1 MLELFKTRSWF
12 GRTSWRHLLT
22 RKLRTPT
29 VRRERRRSST
39 RPAAETL
46 EERALL
52 STINW
57 SNRGSDG
64 FAVFG
69 TFAEAARNVVDAAID
84 SWERTIVSFNP
95 GGTEYT
101 FDVSINAES
110 RTRNFS
116 AAAGSG
122 SNSSGTPHSGS
133 ISLDDGSDGAAFQD
147 RGYFIDPTPQESS
160 EFTSDIINAFAG
172 KADGSAANKP
182 DMYSLVLH
190 ELGHLMGFAQD
201 AGIFG
206 LDTLLHHSPY
216 LTSTT
221 VVDVDSSN
229 SETCFL
235 WQFRSPSVSA
245 LFTTS
250 NGGLNE
256 SPPVHLAADARFDMS
271 NNVVAVNSSGGI
283 NGSVDLMNPFYGS
296 GVREQISNVDALIL
310 QDVYGYEIS
319 LPEQHETFY
328 AVRSNSGRVV
338 VRGGGAGSSDD
349 IVIRRD
355 GSDVIFSV
363 DLGTDIPG
371 TGPTDAF
378 ETRIPMSQITSIF
391 VKTDGGND
399 RVTLDLSG
407 GEVVPVDRTIGG
419 IGSLITEGLFTVLGI
434 ATPSNSDSLTI
445 IGTPGQEARYNPS
458 SAGNGTVTLSRT
470 VNFIGIERLHLD
482 NLRSLRFVTPNSADD
497 VTLDQNLIS
506 ATSDG
511 APVLAVEFSRVA
523 SVTLDTGSNDTT
535 NPNDTVTIAA
545 SAFNSTGLQYFTVAT
560 GAGDDIL
567 RLPAT
572 SFVMAAGGG
581 FNSRFDGGSG
591 TDVVVASGNVNF
603 MLSDYALTSSAG
615 GSVLLESTVE
625 AAQLMGGAG
634 DNRFDVSNFTG
645 SVTLD
650 GTAGSDTV
658 SEGGNLARFTLGDTR
673 LIGAGNRLL
682 SSIEQA
688 SLFGGADA
696 NEFVLDG
703 YSGVATI
710 DGADGFDTLVQTADA
725 NFTLDD
731 SNLLSTAFVSL
742 GNIERARLTGGV
754 SDNLLNALG
763 FTGTVTLNGA
773 GGNDTVLGGHGND
786 SLLGGDG
793 ADLLRGGDGNDI
805 LRGNAGS
812 DTLSG
817 GDGTDLLDGGADVA
831 EVDQVEELG
840 NANYELTDSELRTI
854 TFFGTVTDGLIGIE
868 AANLTGGDGD
878 NLLDARFFSGVV
890 TLSGGDGNDVLLGTQ
905 LLDELN
911 GDGGNDSISGLF
923 GDDAIRGGAGIDRI
937 VEQGDGNFTLTD
949 FSLDGAGGDGLTS
962 IEEAVLTG
970 GPSANRIDASAFSG
984 VVLLLGD
991 DGDDTLLGGSGDDFL
1006 DGGKGNDSLAGNGGN
1021 DFLDGGS
1028 DDSTLR
1034 GGAGDDRFALRPGK
1048 SVLSDDSGIDTLDL
1062 TRLFAGAVVD
1072 LRLSSDEPQTLS
1084 LGTTLRVTGV
1094 LEGVLGTAFND
1105 VIVGNSA
1112 ANIILGGDGD
1122 DFIDGDKGADILGG
1136 DGGNDTVLGSLGDDL
1151 ISGGL
1156 GNDVLDGGGGMNEL
1170 LEIGNH
1176 TYILSDTQLRSVGS
1190 DELSNLQRAH
1200 LVGTADNDFIDATNF
1215 TGKVTLNGG
1224 EGDDVLRGGRNTD

>member
-1 MLELFKTRSWF
+1 MEDQFS
-12 GRTSWRHLLT
+12 
-22 RKLRTPT
+22 
-29 VRRERRRSST
+29 
-39 RPAAETL
+39 
-46 EERALL
+46 
-52 STINW
+52 
-57 SNRGSDG
+57 
-64 FAVFG
+64 
-69 TFAEAARNVVDAAID
+69 VV
-84 SWERTIVSFNP
+84 VL
-95 GGTEYT
+95 
-101 FDVSINAES
+101 
-110 RTRNFS
+110 
-116 AAAGSG
+116 GSG
-122 SNSSGTPHSGS
+122 LPG
-133 ISLDDGSDGAAFQD
+133 IA
-147 RGYFIDPTPQESS
+147 
-160 EFTSDIINAFAG
+160 
-172 KADGSAANKP
+172 P

-190 ELGHLMGFAQD
+190 ELGHLMGFTSD
-201 AGIFG
+201 TGVFG
-206 LDTLLHHSPY
+206 TDTLLQNSPY

-221 VVDVDSSN
+221 VVDVDGAN
-229 SETCFL
+229 IQNCFL

-250 NGGLNE
+250 DAGLNDP
-256 SPPVHLAADARFDMS
+256 PPVHLAIDARFDMS
-271 NNVVAVNSSGGI
+271 GNVVAVNSSGGI
-283 NGSVDLMNPFYGS
+283 NGSLDLMNPFYPI
-296 GVREQISNVDALIL
+296 GVRKQISNVDALIL

-328 AVRSNSGRVV
+328 AVRSNIGQVV

-355 GSDVIFSV
+355 GSDLIFSV
-363 DLGTDIPG
+363 DLGTDIPS

-378 ETRIPMSQITSIF
+378 ETRISMTDVFSIL
-391 VKTDGGND
+391 VQTDGGND

-407 GEVVPVDRTIGG
+407 GEIVPNGQLTV
-419 IGSLITEGLFTVLGI
+419 IGS
-434 ATPSNSDSLTI
+434 ATPGNSDSLTI
-445 IGTPGQEARYNPS
+445 IGTPGQAARYNPS

-470 VNFIGIERLHLD
+470 INFSGIERLHVD
-482 NLRSLRFVTPNSADD
+482 NLRSLQFVTPNSADD

-523 SVTLDTGSNDTT
+523 SVTLDTGSNDAK
-535 NPNDTVTIAA
+535 NANDTVTIAA

-572 SFVMAAGGG
+572 SFIMAAGGA

-591 TDVVVASGNVNF
+591 TDLVVASGNVNF
-603 MLSDYALTSSAG
+603 ALNDYELTSSAG
-615 GSVLLESTVE
+615 GSVLLESVE

-650 GTAGSDTV
+650 GAAGSDTV

-673 LIGAGNRLL
+673 LIGAGNRVL

-688 SLFGGADA
+688 SLVGGAGA

-703 YSGVATI
+703 FSGVATI
-710 DGADGFDTLVQTADA
+710 DGADGFDTLVQTADV

-731 SNLLSTAFVSL
+731 SNLLSTGFVSL

-817 GDGTDLLDGGADVA
+817 GDGTDLLDGGSDVA
-831 EVDQVEELG
+831 EVDQVAELG

-905 LLDELN
+905 LRDELN

-937 VEQGDGNFTLTD
+937 VEQGDVHFTLTD

-970 GPSANRIDASAFSG
+970 GPSANRIDAAAFSG
-984 VVLLLGD
+984 AVLLLGD
-991 DGDDTLLGGSGDDFL
+991 DGDDTLLGGSGNDFL
-1006 DGGKGNDSLAGNGGN
+1006 DGSKGNDSLAGNGGN

-1034 GGAGDDRFALRPGK
+1034 GGAGDDLFALRPGS
-1048 SVLSDDSGIDTLDL
+1048 SVLSDDSGIDTLD
-1062 TRLFAGAVVD
+1062 
-1072 LRLSSDEPQTLS
+1072 
-1084 LGTTLRVTGV
+1084 
-1094 LEGVLGTAFND
+1094 
-1105 VIVGNSA
+1105 
-1112 ANIILGGDGD
+1112 
-1122 DFIDGDKGADILGG
+1122 
-1136 DGGNDTVLGSLGDDL
+1136 
-1151 ISGGL
+1151 
-1156 GNDVLDGGGGMNEL
+1156 
-1170 LEIGNH
+1170 
-1176 TYILSDTQLRSVGS
+1176 
-1190 DELSNLQRAH
+1190 
-1200 LVGTADNDFIDATNF
+1200 
-1215 TGKVTLNGG
+1215 
-1224 EGDDVLRGGRNTD
+1224 